1 MGQTMSC
8 GKVHENDLFVAV
20 RNGDLETIEAMVE
33 THDPTIFATARGH
46 SRQSALHMAAMLGRI
61 EVLSFLLDRVSFFS
75 NPDVLNRYKQT
86 PLMLAAIHGKISCVK
101 KLIESGAFILK
112 FDSQFGRTCLHYAA
126 FYGRSDCL
134 EAILAAARTSRI
146 ADSWGFSRF
155 VNTRDEG
162 GETSLHLAAQ
172 YGRPECVQILLHNGA
187 LVSAVNGFNGHQGNT
202 PLHHAAEG
210 GSVECVREL
219 LAWGADRLQPD
230 LFGRIPYL
238 LALQNKHQA
247 CAALL
252 NPSSAE
258 PLVWPLLLR
267 LMTDLNPET
276 KSLLEKALK
285 EINMERE
292 KSTSNMTTHSGSFPS
307 PAPSV
312 DDSTSEASNVE
323 ECSIC
328 FERLC
333 AIELKPCSHQ
343 MCAHCTLALCCYKK
357 PDPSKPS
364 YEAPICPFCR
374 CSIANLLALEIT
386 NNTAVELE
394 SSPSK
399 QRKPRKSS
407 EGSSSGS
414 FKGLSAMGSFVK
426 KGGRISG
433 KVAAACTEAS
443 SNKHLQIAGMSS
455 HPCNP
460 S

>member
-1 MGQTMSC
+1 MGQAMSC

-33 THDPTIFATARGH
+33 TDPTIFATTRGH
-46 SRQSALHMAAMLGRI
+46 SRQSALHMAAVFGRI

-75 NPDVLNRYKQT
+75 NPDVLNRYRQT
-86 PLMLAAIHGKISCVK
+86 PLMLASIHGKISCVK

-112 FDSQFGRTCLHYAA
+112 FDSLFGRTCLHYAA
-126 FYGRSDCL
+126 CYGRSDCL
-134 EAILAAARTSRI
+134 EAILAAALTNPI
-146 ADSWGFSRF
+146 ANSWGFSRF

-162 GETSLHLAAQ
+162 GKTSLHLAAQ
-172 YGRPECVQILLHNGA
+172 YGRSECVHILLHNGA
-187 LVSAVNGFNGHQGNT
+187 LVSAVTGFNGYRGNT

-230 LFGRIPYL
+230 VFGRIPYV

-258 PLVWPLLLR
+258 PLVWPLQLR

-285 EINMERE
+285 EINKERE
-292 KSTSNMTTHSGSFPS
+292 NSILNKATNSFPS

-312 DDSTSEASNVE
+312 DDNTSEASNVE

-333 AIELKPCSHQ
+333 EIEIKPCGHQ
-343 MCAHCTLALCCYKK
+343 MCAHCTLALCCHKK
-357 PDPSKPS
+357 PDPTKPS
-364 YEAPICPFCR
+364 CEAPICPFCR
-374 CSIANLLALEIT
+374 CSIVNLLTVEIT
-386 NNTAVELE
+386 NNATELE
-394 SSPSK
+394 ISPSK
-399 QRKPRKSS
+399 PRRSRKSWNSS
-407 EGSSSGS
+407 EGSSS

-426 KGGRISG
+426 MGGRISG
-433 KVAAACTEAS
+433 KVAAACSEAIS
-443 SNKHLQIAGMSS
+443 IYEWQ
-455 HPCNP
+455 P
-460 S
+460 